1 MPAEYLAQL
10 RGLSRNARLYLI
22 SNVLQAVSA
31 GALTVLYTLY
41 LAALGYD
48 ARFIG
53 LVVLVGTIGG
63 GIGIVPA
70 GPLVD
75 RFGWRAMLV
84 WSDIIGAVALLVQLV
99 YPQRAVILVTTVGVG
114 ISLAIVLVVNS
125 PLLAATSG
133 PRDRTFLFS
142 LNTALTLV
150 VTVAGELLAGFLP
163 GWFRSPGVSNAGVL
177 QAISP
182 WLVPGAQ
189 ARAYELALL
198 VTGATALPSII
209 PVLLLRQPPR
219 SARTPATAE
228 APAPMPAAPLP
239 GAVPGRGTIDVGMT
253 PTQRATP
260 PLVVWSLR
268 ARALTAEARTVAT
281 GAIGRFSLSQ
291 ALIGLGAGL
300 FAPFVSLYFV
310 NQLHAS
316 VRYFS
321 VVSSAATILIA
332 GGSLLIVPA
341 ANRLGKIRTSVVAQ
355 LASLP
360 PLVALGLA
368 PTLPVAAA
376 GYLVHAPLMNAPG
389 PPLQAFLMEQSS
401 EDRRGLASGVYNI
414 SWQVANAIGAAIG
427 GILYD
432 EVSHGSIFL
441 VAAGLYAISI
451 VSLAL
456 WFGRSESL
464 SDRRSNKRVMPS
476 GSGASPP
483 PDGPRAG
490 Q

>member
-84 WSDIIGAVALLVQLV
+84 FSDIIGAVALLVQLV
-99 YPQRAVILVTTVGVG
+99 YPRREVILVTTVGVG

-133 PRDRTFLFS
+133 PRDRTFLFG
-142 LNTALTLV
+142 LNTALTLL

-163 GWFRSPGVSNAGVL
+163 GWFRSPGVAGSGLL
-177 QAISP
+177 QALSP

-209 PVLLLRQPPR
+209 PVLLLRQPPPAARPTVAGDAAGAPNGTSAPAPPASAWSARTR
-219 SARTPATAE
+219 SARAWSF
-228 APAPMPAAPLP
+228 
-239 GAVPGRGTIDVGMT
+239 VG
-253 PTQRATP
+253 
-260 PLVVWSLR
+260 
-268 ARALTAEARTVAT
+268 EARTIAR

-316 VRYFS
+316 VGYFS
-321 VVSSAATILIA
+321 VVSSAATVLIA
-332 GGSLLIVPA
+332 GGALVIVPV
-341 ANRLGKIRTSVVAQ
+341 ANRLGKVRTSVVAQ

-368 PTLPVAAA
+368 PTLPVAAT
-376 GYLVHAPLMNAPG
+376 GYLVHAPLMNAPT
-389 PPLQAFLMEQSS
+389 PPLQAFLMEHSP
-401 EDRRGLASGVYNI
+401 EERRGLASGVYNV

-427 GILYD
+427 GILFD
-432 EVSHGSIFL
+432 QVSHGSVFL
-441 VAAGLYAISI
+441 VAAALYSISI
-451 VSLAL
+451 LLLAL
-456 WFGRSESL
+456 WFGRVESTAHPL
-464 SDRRSNKRVMPS
+464 AAKRAPLDDH
-476 GSGASPP
+476 APP
-483 PDGPRAG
+483 PGDPPADG
-490 Q
+490 